1 MVSLHKRRWRPLYF
15 IVVLCLLG
23 LMGCGTGPLVGL
35 IYTKVKMPLSRDLNA
50 SPLKEND
57 GTGKVIKI
65 KEPISG
71 YGIYAELNSNA
82 IGEIAK
88 KHGISTVYFATRN
101 GSASWGFGQPR
112 KLLFMEKKIH
122 PATDPIDITPQ
133 YFRH

>member
-1 MVSLHKRRWRPLYF
+1 MLF
-15 IVVLCLLG
+15 CLLG
-23 LMGCGTGPLVGL
+23 LIGCGTGPLVGF

-50 SPLKEND
+50 SPLKENH

-88 KHGISTVYFATRN
+88 KHGISTVYFADQERFSVLGIWTTTKVIIY
-101 GSASWGFGQPR
+101 G
-112 KLLFMEKKIH
+112 EKDSSGH
-122 PATDPIDITPQ
+122 RPN
-133 YFRH
+133 

>member
-1 MVSLHKRRWRPLYF
+1 MVSRYKRPWHPLYF
-15 IVVLCLLG
+15 IAVFCLLG

-50 SPLKEND
+50 SLLKENE

-88 KHGISTVYFATRN
+88 KHGIGTVYFADQERFSVLGIWTTTKVIIY
-101 GSASWGFGQPR
+101 G
-112 KLLFMEKKIH
+112 EKDSSSH
-122 PATDPIDITPQ
+122 RPN
-133 YFRH
+133 